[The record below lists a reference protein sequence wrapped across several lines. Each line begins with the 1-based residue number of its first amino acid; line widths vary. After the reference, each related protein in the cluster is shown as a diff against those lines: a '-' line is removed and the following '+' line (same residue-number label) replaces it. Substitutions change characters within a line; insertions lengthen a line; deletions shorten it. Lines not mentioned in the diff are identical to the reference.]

1 MTFAAG
7 LQGRGANEFSFEP
20 SDLTNFNHGTALNPQ
35 IISQFMCDTF
45 VNQCGKS
52 KTTSDTCK
60 TVKTAID
67 AQLASGALAKD
78 QTYADAWL
86 SGLEQAFGIQSSG
99 VGTSSGGGGAAGG
112 ASSATVNPEGGAGE
126 GGATQTAGTA
136 DQAAGGQQN
145 KENAQAN
152 EESDDPNANSG
163 DAPARSAGAAGGTNV
178 QTFTG
183 ALNGVSAPP
192 VTKDANSNRPFS
204 VQGDTFV
211 NKGAALQRSCAVQHK
226 GCADAANSGGSA
238 SVAECDQ
245 QETQCIIGAVV

>member
-1 MTFAAG
+1 MSEAA
-7 LQGRGANEFSFEP
+7 
-20 SDLTNFNHGTALNPQ
+20 LTVQ
-35 IISQFMCDTF
+35 
-45 VNQCGKS
+45 
-52 KTTSDTCK
+52 
-60 TVKTAID
+60 
-67 AQLASGALAKD
+67 
-78 QTYADAWL
+78 
-86 SGLEQAFGIQSSG
+86 LEQAFGIQSSG

-192 VTKDANSNRPFS
+192 VTKDANSNRRECLALTTLSS
-204 VQGDTFV
+204 VRSPLWQAVSKPSDSQVHGPVYPSSCKSILGPRGYICQQGR
-211 NKGAALQRSCAVQHK
+211 RSPAIMRCPA
-226 GCADAANSGGSA
+226 
-238 SVAECDQ
+238 
-245 QETQCIIGAVV
+245 